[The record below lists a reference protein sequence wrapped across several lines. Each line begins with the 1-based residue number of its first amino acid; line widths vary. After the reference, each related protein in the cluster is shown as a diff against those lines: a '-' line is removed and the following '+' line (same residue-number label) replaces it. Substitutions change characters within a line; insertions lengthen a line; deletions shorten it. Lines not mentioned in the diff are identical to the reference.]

1 MRLAAPT
8 LTREKILSAS
18 IRLMQQKGF
27 MALSMRD
34 IAHALDIKAPSLYH
48 HFPSKEALAQQALEQ
63 YRQEQRAHLQ
73 ALSERSA
80 VAEQLLG
87 YAQLF
92 SQMLED
98 DARLCLYL
106 VLSQER
112 AWIPA
117 PCVTELRLFVKQN
130 VEWLEGALHSGGAGK
145 RSSKALSER
154 ETADVLFGAF
164 EGFMLMSLNE
174 KGAAKSFLVKANNL
188 LWMLGLLPSRVR

>member
-1 MRLAAPT
+1 MRVSSPT

-34 IAHALDIKAPSLYH
+34 IARHLDIKAPSLYH

-73 ALSERSA
+73 ALNERGA
-80 VAEQLLG
+80 VAERLVG
-87 YAQLF
+87 YARLF

-112 AWIPA
+112 AWIP
-117 PCVTELRLFVKQN
+117 PSCVTELRLFVKQN
-130 VEWLEGALHSGGAGK
+130 VEWLEGTLQSGRTGK
-145 RSSKALSER
+145 RSSTALSER

-164 EGFMLMSLNE
+164 EGFMLISLNE

-188 LWMLGLLPSRVR
+188 LWMLGLLPSR